1 MTQPGS
7 GGLGK
12 SRANVI
18 MRPRRLVPLL
28 KLAVAEQHHPERSLP
43 PQSHCGTEGDPGDAT
58 AAARAPGAL
67 PRNGITSRRVSGATL
82 HQVPL
87 PSTPV
92 AVSGGKDIMPGRLLR
107 P

>member
-28 KLAVAEQHHPERSLP
+28 KLAVAEQPSSRATVTLSGP
-43 PQSHCGTEGDPGDAT
+43 AYRHCEAF
-58 AAARAPGAL
+58 
-67 PRNGITSRRVSGATL
+67 
-82 HQVPL
+82 
-87 PSTPV
+87 ST
-92 AVSGGKDIMPGRLLR
+92 G
-107 P
+107 

>member
-43 PQSHCGTEGDPGDAT
+43 PQSPALTSKAQMMR
-58 AAARAPGAL
+58 AILLARATLTSIFGLRANICASHDPLGAPRRVCFEEGKPDQL
-67 PRNGITSRRVSGATL
+67 PRAL
-82 HQVPL
+82 H
-87 PSTPV
+87 
-92 AVSGGKDIMPGRLLR
+92 
-107 P
+107 

>member
-43 PQSHCGTEGDPGDAT
+43 PQSPHRGTEGDPRDAPTGAGTRAAAPT
-58 AAARAPGAL
+58 AAVRA
-67 PRNGITSRRVSGATL
+67 TE
-82 HQVPL
+82 
-87 PSTPV
+87 
-92 AVSGGKDIMPGRLLR
+92 
-107 P
+107 

>member
-43 PQSHCGTEGDPGDAT
+43 PQSTHCGTEGDPRAAT
-58 AAARAPGAL
+58 AGARLRDPPPTRVHAPPTKG
-67 PRNGITSRRVSGATL
+67 RWRRRRG
-82 HQVPL
+82 
-87 PSTPV
+87 
-92 AVSGGKDIMPGRLLR
+92 
-107 P
+107 

>member
-18 MRPRRLVPLL
+18 LRPRRLVPLL

-43 PQSHCGTEGDPGDAT
+43 PQSTHCGTEGDPGVAPTGARTRAGAHDPALRAAEQGTIWTAT
-58 AAARAPGAL
+58 
-67 PRNGITSRRVSGATL
+67 
-82 HQVPL
+82 
-87 PSTPV
+87 
-92 AVSGGKDIMPGRLLR
+92 RLG
-107 P
+107 PHVHSSDP